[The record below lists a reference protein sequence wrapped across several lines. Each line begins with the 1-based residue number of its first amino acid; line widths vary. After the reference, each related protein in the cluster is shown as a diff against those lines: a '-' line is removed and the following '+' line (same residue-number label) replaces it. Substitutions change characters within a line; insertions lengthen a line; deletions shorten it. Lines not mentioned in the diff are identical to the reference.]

1 MRVGEF
7 NTTITITTITETESD
22 GDVTQVETSE
32 TVRAKIAQIDGT
44 RQIYGTRYLKEDEL
58 VDRVLYKIKCWDND
72 YNDNLKITHN
82 GMTLYPVRP
91 ITRNKGSGSK
101 VNEIV
106 ILAATKK

>member
-44 RQIYGTRYLKEDEL
+44 RYLKEDEL
-58 VDRVLYKIKCWDND
+58 VDRALYKIKCWDND

>member
-32 TVRAKIAQIDGT
+32 TVRAKIA
-44 RQIYGTRYLKEDEL
+44 QIYGTRYLKEDEL

>member
-32 TVRAKIAQIDGT
+32 TVRAKIAQID
-44 RQIYGTRYLKEDEL
+44 GTRYLKEDEL

>member
-1 MRVGEF
+1 
-7 NTTITITTITETESD
+7 
-22 GDVTQVETSE
+22 
-32 TVRAKIAQIDGT
+32 
-44 RQIYGTRYLKEDEL
+44 
-58 VDRVLYKIKCWDND
+58 LYKIKCWDND